1 MAISFNDTPLMVD
14 PKLQG
19 FDKDL
24 NDADLLDTNNYARA
38 LGEFIKEADT
48 PITIGIQGDWGIG
61 KTSMLNTIRSILLR
75 ETSSKKIKN
84 NYRIFWLN
92 TWQYSMFG
100 QDEYLGLAVVKG
112 IIEDLKN
119 EFSIK
124 DDNSSLQDA
133 LKFSKNLIKN
143 AQFSVAGFGFKA
155 SDGMDQSEPQYNDI
169 AVHMKGLKK
178 ALENLVIEIVGGSKN
193 TESVDK
199 LVFFIDDLDR
209 VKPIRAVELLE
220 VLKNFL
226 DIPNCVFVIA
236 VDYEVIE
243 LGMQQKIGVD
253 LQKKS
258 GKSFVDKIIQLPVAM
273 PTSSYNLGKYISK
286 LLRASDQRYNEID
299 TEFYEEITSLTVG
312 RNPRS
317 IKRVINYLS
326 LIRKIGEGRITDLNS
341 LRGSIKKDDK
351 ELRKIL
357 YALICM
363 QIAWPEVFN
372 FFAKS
377 PTDSTIKKI
386 ENWEEQQ
393 NIPFINKLYDRTP
406 NVDLL
411 KSNISAYFDLIYD
424 VLDGDGNGHLT
435 QNELE
440 PIWNA
445 LYLANLI
452 QDINF
457 HEPFDSFRNLVE
469 NNSSG
474 NKKNY
479 NDVISALKKSKWLTS
494 NDFEFKLS
502 GTRYVTLVHKRK
514 QVGCLVTLKT
524 NPLIFRLNVDRDFII
539 SHIETDKIIE
549 KNDINLNELIMAL
562 EDSSLTG
569 FGDTI
574 LNLEL
579 LNSLDESLKLFVLNQ
594 IAKSVIDYISS

>member
-1 MAISFNDTPLMVD
+1 MAISFNDAPLNVD
-14 PKLQG
+14 VKTKG
-19 FDKDL
+19 FDDDL
-24 NDADLLDTNNYARA
+24 KKADLLDTNNYARA
-38 LGEFIKEADT
+38 ISEFIKDSET

-61 KTSMLNTIRSILLR
+61 KTSMLNTIKSLLLKEDKENYKTSI
-75 ETSSKKIKN
+75 
-84 NYRIFWLN
+84 NYGVFWLN
-92 TWQYSMFG
+92 TWHYSMFG
-100 QDEYLGLAVVKG
+100 QEEYLGLAVIKG
-112 IIEDLKN
+112 LIEDLRNKFKIQ
-119 EFSIK
+119 E
-124 DDNSSLQDA
+124 DNSSLQDA

-143 AQFSVAGFGFKA
+143 AQFNIAGFGFKA
-155 SDGMDQSEPQYNDI
+155 SDGAQNDE
-169 AVHMKGLKK
+169 VNYDDVSVYMRGLKES
-178 ALENLVIEIVGGSKN
+178 LEKLVSEILTKKN
-193 TESVDK
+193 VEK

-243 LGMQQKIGVD
+243 LGMEQKIGVD

-273 PTSSYNLGKYISK
+273 PTSSYNLGKYIST
-286 LLRASDQRYNEID
+286 LLKSSDRRYTDID
-299 TEFYEEITSLTVG
+299 KNFYEEVTTLTVG

-326 LIRKIGEGRITDLNS
+326 LIRKIGAKRVTQLNNERKS
-341 LRGSIKKDDK
+341 ENRTQHSDDK
-351 ELRKIL
+351 ETRKIL

-393 NIPFINKLYDRTP
+393 NIPFINKLYGRTP

-411 KSNISAYFDLIYD
+411 KSNISAYFDLIYG
-424 VLDGDGNGHLT
+424 VLDKDGSGHLS
-435 QNELE
+435 QSELE

-452 QDINF
+452 HSIEF
-457 HEPFDSFRNLVE
+457 HEPFDQFREIV
-469 NNSSG
+469 
-474 NKKNY
+474 KKNTDKKSIDY
-479 NDVISALKKSKWLTS
+479 NKFLEALKKSKLITRE
-494 NDFEFKLS
+494 DFDFKLS
-502 GTRYVTLVHKRK
+502 GSRYVTLVFKRK
-514 QVGCLVTLKT
+514 QVGCLVSLNK
-524 NPLIFRLNVDRDFII
+524 NPFIFRINLDRDTII
-539 SHIETDKIIE
+539 KYIENDLDDSMSIQYKDVIE
-549 KNDINLNELIMAL
+549 NL
-562 EDSSLTG
+562 EDNSLTG

-574 LNLEL
+574 INFNNL
-579 LNSLDESLKLFVLNQ
+579 LDVSESEITHLFNL
-594 IAKSVIDYISS
+594 IAKVIMERIK